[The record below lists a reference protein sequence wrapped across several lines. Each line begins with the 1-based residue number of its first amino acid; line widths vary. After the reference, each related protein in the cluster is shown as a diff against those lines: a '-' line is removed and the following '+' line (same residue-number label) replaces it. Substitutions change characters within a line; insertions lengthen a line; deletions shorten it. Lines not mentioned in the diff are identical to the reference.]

1 MTPLRKRMLEE
12 LQRRNYSP
20 NTIRPYLYAVE
31 DFARYFGKSP
41 DKLGQEQMPTYQLH
55 LVNDCKLTVETIVGR
70 IAALRFLFV
79 KVLRR
84 PYREIDLVY
93 PKRSERLPIIL
104 SEEEVVRLIDSAN
117 SSYHRVILMTLYGTG
132 LRREEL
138 CRLKLTNVDSQRMV
152 IHVRQ
157 GKGGKDRDVKLSP
170 KLLEV
175 LRTYWKWRKPKT
187 YLFPSLQRTRPEQP
201 ITSKTVWYAVR
212 EAVASKRSSCTMAA
226 VRGFPA

>member
-41 DKLGQEQMPTYQLH
+41 DKLGQEQMRTYQLH

-93 PKRSERLPIIL
+93 PKRPERLPIIG
-104 SEEEVVRLIDSAN
+104 SEEEVVRLIESAN

-132 LRREEL
+132 LRREEP
-138 CRLKLTNVDSQRMV
+138 CRLKLTDVDSQRMV

-157 GKGGKDRDVKLSP
+157 GKGGKDRL
-170 KLLEV
+170 
-175 LRTYWKWRKPKT
+175 W
-187 YLFPSLQRTRPEQP
+187 
-201 ITSKTVWYAVR
+201 A
-212 EAVASKRSSCTMAA
+212 AAHKRSYAPGKVMRRRITLYLK
-226 VRGFPA
+226 RRRRL